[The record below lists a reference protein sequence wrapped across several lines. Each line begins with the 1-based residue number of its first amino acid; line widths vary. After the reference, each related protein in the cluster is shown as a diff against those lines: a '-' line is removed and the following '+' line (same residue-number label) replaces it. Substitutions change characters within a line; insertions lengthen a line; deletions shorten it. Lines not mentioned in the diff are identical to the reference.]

1 MTFFQQYQE
10 TLAVVAGFGLI
21 ALASKEIGHFFEKI
35 KLPLVSG
42 FLFTGILAGPSV
54 LALLPVDASS
64 GLRFVD
70 EISLAFIAFAAG
82 SELHMKKL
90 RSRLKSVICCISALV
105 VITFILGSLTMFML
119 CDFVP
124 FTKEMSM
131 ASRIAISLLAG
142 VILVA
147 RSPSSA
153 IAVIHELRARGPFTQ
168 TILGVTVLGDIV
180 VIIFFAVNT
189 SIADGLLTG
198 MGFNTGFIL
207 VVLAELVIS
216 LVIGL
221 VLWRLLQIIISQKFP
236 RPLTTLLVL
245 LLGYSV
251 FFLTDFVQYQSHAR
265 LTFEVLLEPL
275 LICMVAGYLLTNH
288 SKYRREFM
296 TILHKIG
303 PPIYTAFF
311 TLTGAS
317 LLLGDLADTWL
328 VALALFG
335 IRLIGI
341 MLGAFVGG
349 TVAGDPMSHNRVS
362 WMAYITQA
370 GISLALAKDVAV
382 AFPEWGGAFASL
394 MISVIV
400 LNQIVGPPFFK
411 WAIHLAGEVRPHE
424 DEDQLVF
431 KLPSTL

>member
-1 MTFFQQYQE
+1 MI
-10 TLAVVAGFGLI
+10 AGFALV
-21 ALASKEIGHFFEKI
+21 ALASKEIGRFFVKI

-54 LALLPVDASS
+54 LELLPVEAAS

-90 RSRLKSVICCISALV
+90 RGRLRSIICTISGLV
-105 VITFILGSLTMFML
+105 VITFILGSVTMFML
-119 CDFVP
+119 CDFIP
-124 FTKEMSM
+124 FTKDMPV
-131 ASRIAISLLAG
+131 ASRIAISILSG

-180 VIIFFAVNT
+180 VIIFFAVNS
-189 SIADGLLTG
+189 SIADGLLTQ
-198 MGFNTGFIL
+198 MGFNFGFIL
-207 VVLAELVIS
+207 VVLAELLVS
-216 LVIGL
+216 LAIGL
-221 VLWRLLQIIISQKFP
+221 FIGRLLQVIISQKFA
-236 RPLTTLLVL
+236 RSLTTLLVL
-245 LLGYSV
+245 LFGYSV
-251 FFLTDFVQYQSHAR
+251 FFLSDFVQHQSQAR
-265 LTFEVLLEPL
+265 LSFEILLEPL

-288 SKYRREFM
+288 SKYRHEFM
-296 TILHKIG
+296 TILHNIG

-317 LLLGDLADTWL
+317 LLLGDLADTGL

-335 IRLIGI
+335 VRLIGI
-341 MLGAFVGG
+341 MLGAFAGG
-349 TVAGDPMSHNRVS
+349 AVAGDPMSHNRVS

-382 AFPEWGGAFASL
+382 AFPEWGSAFASL

-411 WAIHLAGEVRPHE
+411 WAIHLAGEVRPHG
-424 DEDQLVF
+424 DEDDHLVF

>member
-1 MTFFQQYQE
+1 MTFFQYYQE
-10 TLAVVAGFGLI
+10 TLAVIAGFGLI
-21 ALASKEIGHFFEKI
+21 ALASKEIGRFFVKI

-54 LALLPVDASS
+54 LALLPVDAAS

-70 EISLAFIAFAAG
+70 EVSLAFIAFAAG

-90 RSRLKSVICCISALV
+90 RSRLKSIICTISGLVIV
-105 VITFILGSLTMFML
+105 TFILGSLTMFML
-119 CDFVP
+119 CDYVP
-124 FTKEMSM
+124 FTKDMPT
-131 ASRIAISLLAG
+131 ASRVAISILAG

-153 IAVIHELRARGPFTQ
+153 IAIIHELRARGPFTQ

-180 VIIFFAVNT
+180 VIIFFAINT
-189 SIADGLLTG
+189 SIADGLLTQ
-198 MGFNTGFIL
+198 MGFNLGFIL

-221 VLWRLLQIIISQKFP
+221 LLGRLLQIIISQKYA
-236 RPLTTLLVL
+236 RSVTTLLVL
-245 LLGYSV
+245 VLGYSV
-251 FFLTDFVQYQSHAR
+251 FFLTDLVQHQSHT
-265 LTFEVLLEPL
+265 LLSFEVLLEPL
-275 LICMVAGYLLTNH
+275 FICMVAGYLLTNH

-296 TILHKIG
+296 TILHNIG

-335 IRLIGI
+335 VRLIGI
-341 MLGAFVGG
+341 MLGAFIGG
-349 TVAGDPMSHNRVS
+349 TVAGDPMSHKKVS
-362 WMAYITQA
+362 WMAYMTQA

-382 AFPEWGGAFASL
+382 AFPEWGAAFASL

-400 LNQIVGPPFFK
+400 LNQIIGPPLFK
-411 WAIHLAGEVRPHE
+411 WAIQLAGEVRPHE
-424 DEDQLVF
+424 DDDQLSF

>member
-1 MTFFQQYQE
+1 MTVFQHYQE
-10 TLAVVAGFGLI
+10 TLAVIAGFGLV
-21 ALASKEIGHFFEKI
+21 ALASKEIGRFFVKI

-54 LALLPVDASS
+54 LALLPVEAAS

-70 EISLAFIAFAAG
+70 EVSLAFIAFAAG
-82 SELHMKKL
+82 SELHIKKL
-90 RSRLKSVICCISALV
+90 RSRLKSITCTIAGLV
-105 VITFILGSLTMFML
+105 VITFILGSVTLFML
-119 CDFVP
+119 CDFIP
-124 FTKEMSM
+124 FAKEMPPL
-131 ASRIAISLLAG
+131 SRIAISILGG

-153 IAVIHELRARGPFTQ
+153 IAVIHELRAKGPFTQ
-168 TILGVTVLGDIV
+168 TALGVTVMMDVVV
-180 VIIFFAVNT
+180 VIFFSVNS
-189 SIADGLLTG
+189 SIADALLTG
-198 MGFNTGFIL
+198 AVNFGFIFL
-207 VVLAELVIS
+207 VLAEILVS
-216 LVIGL
+216 FVIGL
-221 VLWRLLQIIISQKFP
+221 SLGRLFQILISKKWARSLETF
-236 RPLTTLLVL
+236 LIL
-245 LLGYSV
+245 LLGYGV
-251 FFLTDFVQYQSHAR
+251 FFLTDIVHHLSQAR
-265 LTFEVLLEPL
+265 LPFGILLEPL

-288 SKYRREFM
+288 SKYRHEFM

-317 LLLGDLADTWL
+317 LLLGDLSDTWL
-328 VALALFG
+328 IALALFAV
-335 IRLIGI
+335 RLIGI

-349 TVAGDPMSHNRVS
+349 TVAGEPMPRNRIS

-370 GISLALAKDVAV
+370 GIGLGLAKEVSV
-382 AFPEWGGAFASL
+382 AFPAWGGAFASL
-394 MISVIV
+394 LISVIV

-424 DEDQLVF
+424 DEDLLAF